1 MLNSKLSILV
11 TLLFLLTFSLDAVAQ
26 LEVPPK
32 PKEQTSIYDS
42 ADMLT
47 PSEEQMLEQKLISY
61 ADTTSTQI
69 VIATIESLNGEYI
82 GLYAPKWAQEWGIG
96 QAKEDQ
102 GILILLY
109 KADRKIWITTGY
121 GLEEYLTDF
130 NTKDIIEN
138 IILPDFKNG
147 NFYLGLDNGT
157 TAIFQV
163 LDGSFQGSRVSKQG
177 PSGIPMNLIVMGII
191 FVIFLIS
198 LAKKNRNNKGGP
210 GSRGG
215 MGSTLLDA
223 IILSSLGRGA
233 MGGGSFGGRSSG
245 GGFGGGGGGFGGGFG
260 GGGFG
265 GGGAG
270 GSW

>member
-1 MLNSKLSILV
+1 MLNSKFTFLI
-11 TLLFLLTFSLDAVAQ
+11 TFLFLLSFSIDAFAQ
-26 LEVPPK
+26 LDVPPK
-32 PKEQTSIYDS
+32 PKKETSVYDS
-42 ADMLT
+42 ADMLS
-47 PSEEQMLEQKLISY
+47 PSEEQLLEQKLINY

-96 QAKEDQ
+96 QAKEDN
-102 GILILLY
+102 GLLILLS

-138 IILPDFKNG
+138 IILPEFKNG
-147 NFYLGLDNGT
+147 SFYGGLDQGT

-163 LDGSFQGSRVSKQG
+163 LDGSFEGSPVRENKS
-177 PSGIPMNLIVMGII
+177 SGIPVNLIVMGIF

-215 MGSTLLDA
+215 MGSTILDA

-233 MGGGSFGGRSSG
+233 FGGGSSG
-245 GGFGGGGGGFGGGFG
+245 GGGFSGGGGGFGGGFG

>member
-1 MLNSKLSILV
+1 MLNSKFLFLI
-11 TLLFLLTFSLDAVAQ
+11 TFLFLLSFSIEAVAQ
-26 LEVPPK
+26 LDVPPK
-32 PKEQTSIYDS
+32 PKKETSVYDS
-42 ADMLT
+42 ADMLS
-47 PSEEQMLEQKLISY
+47 PSEEQLLEQKLINY

-96 QAKEDQ
+96 QAKEDN
-102 GILILLY
+102 GLLILLS

-138 IILPDFKNG
+138 IILPEFKNG
-147 NFYLGLDNGT
+147 SFYGGLDQGT

-163 LDGSFQGSRVSKQG
+163 LDGSFEGSPVRENKS
-177 PSGIPMNLIVMGII
+177 SGIPVNLIVMGIF

-215 MGSTLLDA
+215 MGSTILDA

-233 MGGGSFGGRSSG
+233 FGGGSSG
-245 GGFGGGGGGFGGGFG
+245 GGGFSGGGGGFGGGFG

>member
-1 MLNSKLSILV
+1 MLKIK
-11 TLLFLLTFSLDAVAQ
+11 TTLFLSLFLIIAFSFSALAQ

-32 PKEQTSIYDS
+32 PKKETSVYDS
-42 ADMLT
+42 ADMLS
-47 PSEEQMLEQKLISY
+47 PSEEQLLEQKLINY

-96 QAKEDQ
+96 QAKEDN
-102 GILILLY
+102 GLLILLS
-109 KADRKIWITTGY
+109 KVDRKIWITTGY

-130 NTKDIIEN
+130 TSKDIIEN
-138 IILPDFKNG
+138 IILPKFKQNDFYG
-147 NFYLGLDNGT
+147 GLDQGT

-163 LDGSFQGSRVSKQG
+163 LDGSFQGSPVKENKS
-177 PSGIPMNLIVMGII
+177 SGIPVNLIIMGIFFI
-191 FVIFLIS
+191 IFLIS
-198 LAKKNRNNKGGP
+198 LVKKNRNNKGGP
-210 GSRGG
+210 GSRQG
-215 MGSTLLDA
+215 MGGTLLDA

-233 MGGGSFGGRSSG
+233 MGGGSFGGGSS
-245 GGFGGGGGGFGGGFG
+245 GGGGFGGGFG

>member
-1 MLNSKLSILV
+1 MPKFKPN
-11 TLLFLLTFSLDAVAQ
+11 FLLPLLLLVLLSFDASAQ

-32 PKEQTSIYDS
+32 PSKETSIYDS

-47 PSEEQMLEQKLISY
+47 ASEEQMLEQKLINY

-82 GLYAPKWAQEWGIG
+82 GLYAPKWAEEWGIG
-96 QAKEDQ
+96 QAKEDN
-102 GILILLY
+102 GLLILLS

-130 NTKDIIEN
+130 TTKDIIEN
-138 IILPDFKNG
+138 VILPQFKNG
-147 NFYLGLDNGT
+147 DFYGGLDQGT

-163 LDGSFQGSRVSKQG
+163 LNGTFEGSPVKSNTS
-177 PSGIPMNLIVMGII
+177 PGIPVNLIIMGIF

-223 IILSSLGRGA
+223 IILSSLGRGS

-245 GGFGGGGGGFGGGFG
+245 GGFGGGGFGGGFG

>member
-1 MLNSKLSILV
+1 MLNSKFSIL
-11 TLLFLLTFSLDAVAQ
+11 LLFTFLLSFSIDAVAQ
-26 LEVPPK
+26 LNVPPK
-32 PKEQTSIYDS
+32 PKEETSIYDY

-47 PSEEQMLEQKLISY
+47 ASEEQMLEQKLISY

-69 VIATIESLNGEYI
+69 VIATIESLQGEYI

-96 QAKEDQ
+96 MEKEDN
-102 GILILLY
+102 GLLILLS
-109 KADRKIWITTGY
+109 KEDRKIWITTGY

-130 NTKDIIEN
+130 TSKDIIEN
-138 IILPDFKNG
+138 IILPEFKNANIYG
-147 NFYLGLDNGT
+147 GLDKGT

-163 LDGSFQGSRVSKQG
+163 LDGSFEGSPVQSNK
-177 PSGIPMNLIVMGII
+177 STGIPVNLIIMGIFFI
-191 FVIFLIS
+191 IFLIS
-198 LAKKNRNNKGGP
+198 LAKKNKNNNGGP

-215 MGSTLLDA
+215 MGSTILDA
-223 IILSSLGRGA
+223 IILSSLGRGGF
-233 MGGGSFGGRSSG
+233 GGGSFGGGSS
-245 GGFGGGGGGFGGGFG
+245 GGGFGGGFG

>member
-1 MLNSKLSILV
+1 MHKIKPILF
-11 TLLFLLTFSLDAVAQ
+11 LPLFLLVLISFNASAQ

-32 PKEQTSIYDS
+32 PSKETSVYDS
-42 ADMLT
+42 ADMLS
-47 PSEEQMLEQKLISY
+47 PSEEQMLEQKLINY

-96 QAKEDQ
+96 QAKEDN
-102 GILILLY
+102 GLLVLLS
-109 KADRKIWITTGY
+109 KTDRKIWITTGY

-130 NTKDIIEN
+130 TTKDIIEN
-138 IILPDFKNG
+138 IILPEFKNG
-147 NFYLGLDNGT
+147 DFYGGLDKGT
-157 TAIFQV
+157 TAIFEV
-163 LDGSFQGSRVSKQG
+163 LNGTFQGSPVKENK
-177 PSGIPMNLIVMGII
+177 PSGIPMNLIVIGII
-191 FVIFLIS
+191 FIVFLIS

-245 GGFGGGGGGFGGGFG
+245 GGFGGGGFGGGFG

>member
-1 MLNSKLSILV
+1 MQNSKFSFLI
-11 TLLFLLTFSLDAVAQ
+11 TFLFLLSFSIDAVAQ
-26 LEVPPK
+26 LDVPPK
-32 PKEQTSIYDS
+32 PKEETSVYDS

-96 QAKEDQ
+96 QAKEDN
-102 GILILLY
+102 GLLILIS
-109 KADRKIWITTGY
+109 KVDRKIWITTGY

-138 IILPDFKNG
+138 IILPEFKNG
-147 NFYLGLDNGT
+147 SFYGGLDQGT
-157 TAIFQV
+157 TAIFEV
-163 LDGSFQGSRVSKQG
+163 LNGSFKGSPVRDNKST
-177 PSGIPMNLIVMGII
+177 GIPINLIVMGIF

-210 GSRGG
+210 GNSSG
-215 MGSTLLDA
+215 MGSTLLNA
-223 IILSSLGRGA
+223 IILSSLGRGGF
-233 MGGGSFGGRSSG
+233 GGGSSGG

>member
-1 MLNSKLSILV
+1 MLKFKTLFILSF
-11 TLLFLLTFSLDAVAQ
+11 LFFLTFSFSALAQ
-26 LEVPPK
+26 LDVPPK
-32 PKEQTSIYDS
+32 PSKETSVYDS
-42 ADMLT
+42 ADMLS
-47 PSEEQMLEQKLISY
+47 PSEEQMLEQKLIGY

-96 QAKEDQ
+96 QAKEDN
-102 GILILLY
+102 GLLILLS

-130 NTKDIIEN
+130 TSKDIIEN
-138 IILPDFKNG
+138 IILPEFKKGDFYG
-147 NFYLGLDNGT
+147 GLDQGT

-163 LDGSFQGSRVSKQG
+163 LAGSFQGSPVKESKSTG
-177 PSGIPMNLIVMGII
+177 LPINLIIMGFFFI
-191 FVIFLIS
+191 IFLIS

-223 IILSSLGRGA
+223 IILSSLGRGGFGGGSS
-233 MGGGSFGGRSSG
+233 GGGSF
-245 GGFGGGGGGFGGGFG
+245 GGGGGFGGGFG

>member
-1 MLNSKLSILV
+1 MLRTKHTIL
-11 TLLFLLTFSLDAVAQ
+11 LPFLFLFAISFTAYAQ

-32 PKEQTSIYDS
+32 PKKETSVYDA
-42 ADMLT
+42 ADMLS
-47 PSEEQMLEQKLISY
+47 PSEEQLLEQKLVNY

-96 QAKEDQ
+96 QAKEDN
-102 GILILLY
+102 GLLILLS

-130 NTKDIIEN
+130 TTKDIIEN
-138 IILPDFKNG
+138 IILPNFKQN
-147 NFYLGLDNGT
+147 NFYGGLDQGT

-163 LDGSFQGSRVSKQG
+163 LDGTFQGSPVRSNK
-177 PSGIPMNLIVMGII
+177 STGIPVNLIIMGIF

-210 GSRGG
+210 GSQGG
-215 MGSTLLDA
+215 MGNTLLDA

-233 MGGGSFGGRSSG
+233 MGGGSFGGGSSG
-245 GGFGGGGGGFGGGFG
+245 GGFGGGGFGGGFG

>member
-1 MLNSKLSILV
+1 MLKFKIHFILAF
-11 TLLFLLTFSLDAVAQ
+11 LFFLTFSFSALAQ
-26 LEVPPK
+26 LDIPPK
-32 PKEQTSIYDS
+32 PSNETSVYDS

-47 PSEEQMLEQKLISY
+47 PSEEQLLEQKLIGY

-96 QAKEDQ
+96 QAKEDN
-102 GILILLY
+102 GLLILLS
-109 KADRKIWITTGY
+109 KVDRKIWITTGY

-130 NTKDIIEN
+130 TTKDIIEN
-138 IILPDFKNG
+138 IILPEFKKGDFYG
-147 NFYLGLDNGT
+147 GLDQGT
-157 TAIFQV
+157 TAVFQV
-163 LDGSFQGSRVSKQG
+163 LDGSFQGSPVRKNKST
-177 PSGIPMNLIVMGII
+177 GIPMNLIVMGII
-191 FVIFLIS
+191 FFIFLIS

-215 MGSTLLDA
+215 MGSTILDA

-233 MGGGSFGGRSSG
+233 FGGGSSGGGSF
-245 GGFGGGGGGFGGGFG
+245 GGGGGFGGGFG

>member
-1 MLNSKLSILV
+1 MLNSKFSFLI
-11 TLLFLLTFSLDAVAQ
+11 TLLFFLSFSIDAVAQ
-26 LEVPPK
+26 LDVPPK
-32 PKEQTSIYDS
+32 PSEETSIYDS

-47 PSEEQMLEQKLISY
+47 PSEEQMLEQKLIGY

-96 QAKEDQ
+96 QEKEDN
-102 GILILLY
+102 GLLILLS

-130 NTKDIIEN
+130 TTKDIIEN
-138 IILPDFKNG
+138 IILPEFKNG
-147 NFYLGLDNGT
+147 NFYGGLDNGT

-163 LDGSFQGSRVSKQG
+163 LDGSFEGSPVRDSK
-177 PSGIPMNLIVMGII
+177 PSGIPMNLIIMGIL

-215 MGSTLLDA
+215 MGSTLLDV
-223 IILSSLGRGA
+223 IILSSLGRGGFGGGSS
-233 MGGGSFGGRSSG
+233 GGGSF
-245 GGFGGGGGGFGGGFG
+245 GGGGGFGGGFG

>member
-1 MLNSKLSILV
+1 MLKIKPILLLPLLLLALLS
-11 TLLFLLTFSLDAVAQ
+11 FDASAQ

-32 PKEQTSIYDS
+32 PSEESSVYDS
-42 ADMLT
+42 ADMLSA
-47 PSEEQMLEQKLISY
+47 SEEQMLEQKLINY

-96 QAKEDQ
+96 QAKEDN
-102 GILILLY
+102 GLLILLS
-109 KADRKIWITTGY
+109 KADHKIWITTGY

-130 NTKDIIEN
+130 TTKDIIEN
-138 IILPDFKNG
+138 VILPKFKQNDFYG
-147 NFYLGLDNGT
+147 GLDQGT

-163 LDGSFQGSRVSKQG
+163 LDGSFQGSPVKQNKS
-177 PSGIPMNLIVMGII
+177 SGIPVNLIVMGVFFI
-191 FVIFLIS
+191 IFLIS
-198 LAKKNRNNKGGP
+198 LVKKNRNNKGGP
-210 GSRGG
+210 GSKRGF
-215 MGSTLLDA
+215 GSTLLDV

-233 MGGGSFGGRSSG
+233 MGGGGFGGGSG
-245 GGFGGGGGGFGGGFG
+245 GGSGGGGFGGGFG